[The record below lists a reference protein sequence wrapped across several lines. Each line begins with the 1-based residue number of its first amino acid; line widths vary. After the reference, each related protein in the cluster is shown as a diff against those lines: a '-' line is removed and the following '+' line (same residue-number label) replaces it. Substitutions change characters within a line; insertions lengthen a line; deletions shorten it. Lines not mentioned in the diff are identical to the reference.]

1 MWQVID
7 VKTTMREGGRLV
19 IPAAYRKA
27 LGLKPG
33 DAVLLVLD
41 DDEIRVVSARRAIAR
56 AQALVRRYVPKD
68 KSLSAEL
75 IRERQEEAANG

>member
-1 MWQVID
+1 
-7 VKTTMREGGRLV
+7 VKTTIREGGRLV

-68 KSLSAEL
+68 KSLSVEL